1 MGFLSP
7 HIPAAPSLPK
17 PPMAAHPAVLGAQ
30 QLALTDQTSK
40 SSAAAANGMGFDNT
54 IKTSQQGLTAPATAK
69 TTLLGG

>member
-1 MGFLSP
+1 
-7 HIPAAPSLPK
+7 
-17 PPMAAHPAVLGAQ
+17 MAAHPAVLGAQ